1 MGRRLADCF
10 LEHPVEVRERLEADL
25 EGDFTHPQIGVEQEV
40 LGSLDADARDVIRE
54 VQARRL
60 LEDLAEVERASV
72 DRFGNLPETHGVG
85 LVFYNV
91 CLGPRDDGRLRVLV
105 RSEEHTSELQ
115 SL

>member
-25 EGDFTHPQIGVEQEV
+25 EGDFTHPQIGIEQEV

-60 LEDLAEVERASV
+60 LEDLAEIEGAGV
-72 DRFGNLPETHGVG
+72 DRFGNLPEAHGVG

-91 CLGPRDDGRLRVLV
+91 DRKSVVYSKR
-105 RSEEHTSELQ
+105 
-115 SL
+115 